1 MKVRLTKGFYV
12 NPCTGLVSTVPNCA
26 RKSVSASKLG
36 QAEFGID
43 HLKDIAREVFPR

>member
-1 MKVRLTKGFYV
+1 MPIKIKKGYFI
-12 NPCTGLVSTVPNCA
+12 NPQNHLISTMPNCA